1 VPAVVDAC
9 VVASADFAKCGT
21 LIMLRVAAREMRM
34 SEKSRVERLF
44 NVVHYSH
51 SSPNEHM

>member
-1 VPAVVDAC
+1 MPAVVDAC